1 MMSDRKAE
9 LERKKAKLQAIRE
22 EKERRRREKEQKDVR
37 LYMIVEEAT
46 VRAAGA
52 DKDHRKEIDA
62 MLSSLGMA
70 PVSDVLS
77 SLSSMNSLTPE
88 QSANATPDA
97 SLQPS
102 SINSTQSTGR
112 RKPRELTIVS
122 VANTNIPPKEPVV
135 YSKQTQTVQT
145 THTSHDAF
153 SKNVSKIPHR
163 SCALFNLTDLAAL
176 LNAHSLVFATQLVKS
191 THIGHKDCP
200 NLLPNT
206 RSTPPVQQQHQ
217 LTLAPQ
223 ATLRLT
229 GGVPGKTFHLIVA
242 VTYIPISLVSQDIIC
257 ELFDFETLIGLSVES
272 YDFSWFS
279 VSLGSDLGLA
289 SLSSLFT
296 MINYM
301 RKTIGQQISLVKDM
315 SFLSLFTTVLTFDD
329 SQAED
334 EENSL
339 PHLDSFQSKLPPGIL
354 PHGLPQ
360 VKEVQPAVT
369 QVEQEKEKEKPKKE
383 VREFSEEEKQMIILS
398 EDFQRFLDR
407 TSRIVER
414 ALGESIDI
422 YTDYT
427 GTMDGE
433 DGLDEK
439 SHQQLWLNRSFF
451 CERWS
456 RNRCVTSMDW
466 SPQFPELLAASYNN
480 NDDTPN
486 DPDGVCLV
494 WNTKFKKAT
503 PEFIF
508 HCQSPVMSTT
518 FAKFHPNL
526 ILGGTYSGQI
536 VLWDNRVQKRTPVQR
551 TPLSASAH
559 THPVYCL
566 TVVGTQNA
574 HNLISISTDGKLCSW
589 SLDML
594 SQPQETLILYLKQ
607 SKTIAATCL
616 AFPHGDVNNF
626 VVGSEDG
633 TVYGDCRHGTK
644 AGVVEMFEGHQGPVT
659 GISTHAVQGGIDFS
673 HLFLTSSIDWTIKL
687 WSLKE
692 MKPLYSFEHN
702 GDYVYDVAWSPTHP
716 ALFAAVDDSGRLDL
730 WNLNQDTEVPAASV
744 IVDGNPALNRV
755 SWTPSGLHVT
765 VGDDTGKI
773 WVYDVAEHLAYPRS
787 DEWNKFLYTQQDL
800 KNNKADEEL
809 DRLNLSS
816 GPSSLTSLTSIS
828 SCPLR

>member
-22 EKERRRREKEQKDVR
+22 EKERRRREKEQKDV
-37 LYMIVEEAT
+37 EEAT
-46 VRAAGA
+46 VRAAGT
-52 DKDHRKEIDA
+52 DKDQRKEIDA
-62 MLSSLGMA
+62 MLSSLGVA

-77 SLSSMNSLTPE
+77 SLSSMSSLTPE
-88 QSANATPDA
+88 QSATATPDA

-102 SINSTQSTGR
+102 SITSAQSSAGR
-112 RKPRELTIVS
+112 RKTRELTIVS
-122 VANTNIPPKEPVV
+122 VAHTNIPPKEPVV
-135 YSKQTQTVQT
+135 YSKQTQTIQT
-145 THTSHDAF
+145 THTSHDGLSTSSSAYTIY
-153 SKNVSKIPHR
+153 S
-163 SCALFNLTDLAAL
+163 SCSTTTPT
-176 LNAHSLVFATQLVKS
+176 HSCSA
-191 THIGHKDCP
+191 G
-200 NLLPNT
+200 
-206 RSTPPVQQQHQ
+206 
-217 LTLAPQ
+217 
-223 ATLRLT
+223 
-229 GGVPGKTFHLIVA
+229 
-242 VTYIPISLVSQDIIC
+242 Y
-257 ELFDFETLIGLSVES
+257 FETDWWRPRKG
-272 YDFSWFS
+272 
-279 VSLGSDLGLA
+279 GSA
-289 SLSSLFT
+289 PNYLF
-296 MINYM
+296 
-301 RKTIGQQISLVKDM
+301 
-315 SFLSLFTTVLTFDD
+315 LTFDD
-329 SQAED
+329 GQAED

-339 PHLDSFQSKLPPGIL
+339 PHMDGFQSKLPPGIL

-369 QVEQEKEKEKPKKE
+369 QVEQEKQKEKPKKE
-383 VREFSEEEKQMIILS
+383 VRELSEEEKQMIILS

-414 ALGESIDI
+414 ALGESVDI
-422 YTDYT
+422 YTDYA

-433 DGLDEK
+433 DGMDEK
-439 SHQQLWLNRSFF
+439 SHQRLWLNRSFI

-486 DPDGVCLV
+486 DPDGVCLI
-494 WNTKFKKAT
+494 WNTKFKKTT

-518 FAKFHPNL
+518 FARFHPNL

-536 VLWDNRVQKRTPVQR
+536 VLWDNRVQKRTPIQR
-551 TPLSASAH
+551 TPLSATAH

-566 TVVGTQNA
+566 NVVGTQNA

-594 SQPQETLILYLKQ
+594 SQPQEALELHTKQ
-607 SKTIAATCL
+607 SKAIAATCL

-626 VVGSEDG
+626 VMGSEDG
-633 TVYGDCRHGTK
+633 TVYSACRHGSR
-644 AGVVEMFEGHQGPVT
+644 AGLTETYEGHQGPVT
-659 GISTHAVQGGIDFS
+659 GVSAHAVQGGIDFS
-673 HLFLTSSIDWTIKL
+673 HLFLTSSLDWTIKL

-692 MKPLYSFEHN
+692 NKPLYSFEHN

-716 ALFAAVDDSGRLDL
+716 ALFASVDDSGRLDL
-730 WNLNQDTEVPAASV
+730 WNLNQDTEVPTASV
-744 IVDGNPALNRV
+744 VVDGCPALNRV

-773 WVYDVAEHLAYPRS
+773 WVYDVAEHLAHPRI

-809 DRLNLSS
+809 DKLNLSS
-816 GPSSLTSLTSIS
+816 GPSSLTSMTSIS
-828 SCPLR
+828 SVPLR

>member
-22 EKERRRREKEQKDVR
+22 EKERRRREKEQKDV
-37 LYMIVEEAT
+37 EEAT
-46 VRAAGA
+46 VRAAGT
-52 DKDHRKEIDA
+52 DKDHRKELDA
-62 MLSSLGMA
+62 MLSSLGVA

-102 SINSTQSTGR
+102 SINSAQSSTA
-112 RKPRELTIVS
+112 RKKNRELTIVS
-122 VANTNIPPKEPVV
+122 VAHTNIPPKEPVV
-135 YSKQTQTVQT
+135 YTKQTQTIQT
-145 THTSHDAF
+145 SHTSHD
-153 SKNVSKIPHR
+153 
-163 SCALFNLTDLAAL
+163 
-176 LNAHSLVFATQLVKS
+176 
-191 THIGHKDCP
+191 G
-200 NLLPNT
+200 
-206 RSTPPVQQQHQ
+206 
-217 LTLAPQ
+217 
-223 ATLRLT
+223 
-229 GGVPGKTFHLIVA
+229 
-242 VTYIPISLVSQDIIC
+242 Y
-257 ELFDFETLIGLSVES
+257 FETDWWRPRKDEYNLNPGLEWE
-272 YDFSWFS
+272 DE
-279 VSLGSDLGLA
+279 
-289 SLSSLFT
+289 FT
-296 MINYM
+296 
-301 RKTIGQQISLVKDM
+301 
-315 SFLSLFTTVLTFDD
+315 
-329 SQAED
+329 AED

-339 PHLDSFQSKLPPGIL
+339 PHMDGFQSKLPPGIL

-369 QVEQEKEKEKPKKE
+369 QVEQEKEKEKPKE
-383 VREFSEEEKQMIILS
+383 VRELSEEEKQMIILS

-414 ALGESIDI
+414 ALGESVNI

-433 DGLDEK
+433 DGMDEK
-439 SHQQLWLNRSFF
+439 NHQRLWLNRWFF
-451 CERWS
+451 CDRWS

-466 SPQFPELLAASYNN
+466 SPQFPELLVASYNN

-494 WNTKFKKAT
+494 WNTKFKKTT

-518 FAKFHPNL
+518 FARFHPNL

-536 VLWDNRVQKRTPVQR
+536 VLWDNRVQKRTPIQR
-551 TPLSASAH
+551 TPLSANAH

-566 TVVGTQNA
+566 NVVGAQNA

-594 SQPQETLILYLKQ
+594 SQPQETLDLCTKQ
-607 SKTIAATCL
+607 SKPIATTCL
-616 AFPHGDVNNF
+616 TFPHGDVNNF
-626 VVGSEDG
+626 VVGSEEG
-633 TVYGDCRHGTK
+633 TVYSACRHGTK
-644 AGVVEMFEGHQGPVT
+644 TGVLETYEGHQGPVT
-659 GISTHAVQGGIDFS
+659 GISAHAVQGGIDFS

-692 MKPLYSFEHN
+692 SKPLYSFEHN

-730 WNLNQDTEVPAASV
+730 WNLNQDTEVPTAGV
-744 IVDGNPALNRV
+744 MIDGCPALNRV

-765 VGDDTGKI
+765 VGDDSGKI
-773 WVYDVAEHLAYPRS
+773 WVYDVAEHLAHPRI
-787 DEWNKFLYTQQDL
+787 DEWNKFLYTQQEL
-800 KNNKADEEL
+800 KHNKADEEL
-809 DRLNLSS
+809 HKLNLRE
-816 GPSSLTSLTSIS
+816 PTSLTSIPPLLTG
-828 SCPLR
+828 PLR

>member
-22 EKERRRREKEQKDVR
+22 EKERRRREKEQKDV
-37 LYMIVEEAT
+37 EEAT

-52 DKDHRKEIDA
+52 DKDHRKELDA
-62 MLSSLGMA
+62 MLSSLGVA

-102 SINSTQSTGR
+102 SINSAQSSAGR
-112 RKPRELTIVS
+112 KKNRELTIVS
-122 VANTNIPPKEPVV
+122 VAHTNIPPVEPVV
-135 YSKQTQTVQT
+135 YSKQTQTIQT
-145 THTSHDAF
+145 THTSHD
-153 SKNVSKIPHR
+153 
-163 SCALFNLTDLAAL
+163 
-176 LNAHSLVFATQLVKS
+176 
-191 THIGHKDCP
+191 
-200 NLLPNT
+200 
-206 RSTPPVQQQHQ
+206 
-217 LTLAPQ
+217 
-223 ATLRLT
+223 
-229 GGVPGKTFHLIVA
+229 
-242 VTYIPISLVSQDIIC
+242 
-257 ELFDFETLIGLSVES
+257 GLSASSSAYTIYSCSTTTPTHS
-272 YDFSWFS
+272 YSAGYFEADWWRP
-279 VSLGSDLGLA
+279 
-289 SLSSLFT
+289 
-296 MINYM
+296 
-301 RKTIGQQISLVKDM
+301 RK
-315 SFLSLFTTVLTFDD
+315 
-329 SQAED
+329 AED

-339 PHLDSFQSKLPPGIL
+339 PHMDGFQSKLPPGIL

-369 QVEQEKEKEKPKKE
+369 QVEQEKEKEKPKE
-383 VREFSEEEKQMIILS
+383 VRELSEEEKQMIILS

-414 ALGESIDI
+414 ALGESVDI

-427 GTMDGE
+427 GTVDGE
-433 DGLDEK
+433 DGMDEK
-439 SHQQLWLNRSFF
+439 SHQRLWLNRSFF
-451 CERWS
+451 CDRWS

-466 SPQFPELLAASYNN
+466 SSQFPELLVASYNN

-494 WNTKFKKAT
+494 WNTKFKKTT

-518 FAKFHPNL
+518 FARFHPNL

-536 VLWDNRVQKRTPVQR
+536 VLWDNRVQKRSPIQR

-566 TVVGTQNA
+566 NIVGAQNA
-574 HNLISISTDGKLCSW
+574 HNLISISTDGKVCSW
-589 SLDML
+589 SLEML
-594 SQPQETLILYLKQ
+594 SQPLETLELHTKQ
-607 SKTIAATCL
+607 SKPIAATCL
-616 AFPHGDVNNF
+616 AFPYGDVNNF
-626 VVGSEDG
+626 VVGSEDA
-633 TVYGDCRHGTK
+633 TVYSACRHGTK
-644 AGVVEMFEGHQGPVT
+644 AGVLETYEGHQGPVT
-659 GISTHAVQGGIDFS
+659 GISAHAVLGGIDFS

-692 MKPLYSFEHN
+692 NNPLYSFEHN

-730 WNLNQDTEVPAASV
+730 WNLNQDTEVPTASIV
-744 IVDGNPALNRV
+744 IDGSPALNRV

-773 WVYDVAEHLAYPRS
+773 WVYDVAEHLAHPRI
-787 DEWNKFLYTQQDL
+787 DEWNKFLYTQQEL
-800 KNNKADEEL
+800 KHNKADEEL
-809 DRLNLSS
+809 HKLNLRE
-816 GPSSLTSLTSIS
+816 PASLTSTHPLT
-828 SCPLR
+828 RYG

>member
-22 EKERRRREKEQKDVR
+22 EKERRRREKEQKDV
-37 LYMIVEEAT
+37 EEAT

-52 DKDHRKEIDA
+52 DKDHRKELDA
-62 MLSSLGMA
+62 MLSSLGVA

-102 SINSTQSTGR
+102 SINSAQSSAGR
-112 RKPRELTIVS
+112 KKNRELTIVS
-122 VANTNIPPKEPVV
+122 VAHTNIPPVEPVV
-135 YSKQTQTVQT
+135 YSKQTQTIQT
-145 THTSHDAF
+145 THTSHDA
-153 SKNVSKIPHR
+153 H
-163 SCALFNLTDLAAL
+163 A
-176 LNAHSLVFATQLVKS
+176 
-191 THIGHKDCP
+191 
-200 NLLPNT
+200 
-206 RSTPPVQQQHQ
+206 
-217 LTLAPQ
+217 
-223 ATLRLT
+223 
-229 GGVPGKTFHLIVA
+229 
-242 VTYIPISLVSQDIIC
+242 
-257 ELFDFETLIGLSVES
+257 FD
-272 YDFSWFS
+272 Y
-279 VSLGSDLGLA
+279 
-289 SLSSLFT
+289 
-296 MINYM
+296 Y
-301 RKTIGQQISLVKDM
+301 
-315 SFLSLFTTVLTFDD
+315 
-329 SQAED
+329 AED

-339 PHLDSFQSKLPPGIL
+339 PHMDGFQSKLPPGIL

-369 QVEQEKEKEKPKKE
+369 QVEQEKEKEKPKE
-383 VREFSEEEKQMIILS
+383 VRELSEEEKQMIILS

-414 ALGESIDI
+414 ALGESVDI

-427 GTMDGE
+427 GTVDGE
-433 DGLDEK
+433 DGMDEK
-439 SHQQLWLNRSFF
+439 SHQRLWLNRSFF
-451 CERWS
+451 CDRWS

-466 SPQFPELLAASYNN
+466 SSQFPELLVASYNN

-494 WNTKFKKAT
+494 WNTKFKKTT

-518 FAKFHPNL
+518 FARFHPNL

-536 VLWDNRVQKRTPVQR
+536 VLWDNRVQKRSPIQR

-566 TVVGTQNA
+566 NIVGAQNA
-574 HNLISISTDGKLCSW
+574 HNLISISTDGKVCSW
-589 SLDML
+589 SLEML
-594 SQPQETLILYLKQ
+594 SQPLETLELHTKQ
-607 SKTIAATCL
+607 SKPIAATCL
-616 AFPHGDVNNF
+616 AFPYGDVNNF
-626 VVGSEDG
+626 VVGSEDA
-633 TVYGDCRHGTK
+633 TVYSACRHGTK
-644 AGVVEMFEGHQGPVT
+644 AGVLETYEGHQGPVT
-659 GISTHAVQGGIDFS
+659 GISAHAVLGGIDFS

-692 MKPLYSFEHN
+692 NNPLYSFEHN

-730 WNLNQDTEVPAASV
+730 WNLNQDTEVPTASIV
-744 IVDGNPALNRV
+744 IDGSPALNRV

-773 WVYDVAEHLAYPRS
+773 WVYDVAEHLAHPRI
-787 DEWNKFLYTQQDL
+787 DEWNKFLYTQQEL
-800 KNNKADEEL
+800 KHNKADEEL
-809 DRLNLSS
+809 HKLNLRE
-816 GPSSLTSLTSIS
+816 PASLTSTHPLT
-828 SCPLR
+828 RYG

>member
-22 EKERRRREKEQKDVR
+22 EKERRRREKEQKDV
-37 LYMIVEEAT
+37 EEAT
-46 VRAAGA
+46 VRAAGT
-52 DKDHRKEIDA
+52 DKDQRKEIDA
-62 MLSSLGMA
+62 MLSSLGVA

-77 SLSSMNSLTPE
+77 SLSSMSSLTPE

-102 SINSTQSTGR
+102 SINSAQSSASR
-112 RKPRELTIVS
+112 RKNRELTIVS
-122 VANTNIPPKEPVV
+122 VAHTNIPPKEPVV
-135 YSKQTQTVQT
+135 YSKQTQTIQT
-145 THTSHDAF
+145 THTSHDGLSTSSSAYTIY
-153 SKNVSKIPHR
+153 S
-163 SCALFNLTDLAAL
+163 SCSTTTPT
-176 LNAHSLVFATQLVKS
+176 HSCSA
-191 THIGHKDCP
+191 G
-200 NLLPNT
+200 
-206 RSTPPVQQQHQ
+206 
-217 LTLAPQ
+217 
-223 ATLRLT
+223 
-229 GGVPGKTFHLIVA
+229 
-242 VTYIPISLVSQDIIC
+242 Y
-257 ELFDFETLIGLSVES
+257 FETDWWRPRKDEYNLNPGLEWE
-272 YDFSWFS
+272 DE
-279 VSLGSDLGLA
+279 
-289 SLSSLFT
+289 FT
-296 MINYM
+296 
-301 RKTIGQQISLVKDM
+301 
-315 SFLSLFTTVLTFDD
+315 
-329 SQAED
+329 AED

-339 PHLDSFQSKLPPGIL
+339 PHMDGFQSKLPPGIL

-383 VREFSEEEKQMIILS
+383 VRELSEEEKQMIILS

-414 ALGESIDI
+414 ALGESVDI

-427 GTMDGE
+427 GTMDE
-433 DGLDEK
+433 DGMDEK
-439 SHQQLWLNRSFF
+439 SHQRLWLNRSFI

-486 DPDGVCLV
+486 DPDGVCLI
-494 WNTKFKKAT
+494 WNTKFKKTT

-518 FAKFHPNL
+518 FARFHPNL

-536 VLWDNRVQKRTPVQR
+536 VLWDNRVQKRTPIQR
-551 TPLSASAH
+551 TPLSATAH

-566 TVVGTQNA
+566 SVVGTQNA

-594 SQPQETLILYLKQ
+594 SQPQEALELHTKQ
-607 SKTIAATCL
+607 SKAIAATCL

-626 VVGSEDG
+626 VMGSEDG
-633 TVYGDCRHGTK
+633 TVYSACRHGNR
-644 AGVVEMFEGHQGPVT
+644 AGLTETYEGHQGPVT
-659 GISTHAVQGGIDFS
+659 GISAHAVQGGIDFS
-673 HLFLTSSIDWTIKL
+673 HLFLTSSLDWTIKL

-692 MKPLYSFEHN
+692 NKPLYSFEHN

-716 ALFAAVDDSGRLDL
+716 ALFASVDDSGRLDL
-730 WNLNQDTEVPAASV
+730 WNLNQDTEVPTASV
-744 IVDGNPALNRV
+744 VVDGCPALNRV

-773 WVYDVAEHLAYPRS
+773 WVYDVAEHLAHPRI

-809 DRLNLSS
+809 DKLNLSS
-816 GPSSLTSLTSIS
+816 GPSSLTSMTSIS
-828 SCPLR
+828 SVPLR

>member
-22 EKERRRREKEQKDVR
+22 EKERRRREKEQKDV
-37 LYMIVEEAT
+37 EEAT

-52 DKDHRKEIDA
+52 DKDHRKELDT
-62 MLSSLGMA
+62 MLSSLGLA

-77 SLSSMNSLTPE
+77 SLSSINSLTPE

-102 SINSTQSTGR
+102 SINSAQSSA
-112 RKPRELTIVS
+112 RKRNRELTIVS
-122 VANTNIPPKEPVV
+122 VAHTNIPPKEPVV
-135 YSKQTQTVQT
+135 YTKQTQTIQT
-145 THTSHDAF
+145 SHTSHDAHAF
-153 SKNVSKIPHR
+153 DYYDEY
-163 SCALFNLTDLAAL
+163 NL
-176 LNAHSLVFATQLVKS
+176 N
-191 THIGHKDCP
+191 
-200 NLLPNT
+200 
-206 RSTPPVQQQHQ
+206 
-217 LTLAPQ
+217 
-223 ATLRLT
+223 
-229 GGVPGKTFHLIVA
+229 PGLEWE
-242 VTYIPISLVSQDIIC
+242 D
-257 ELFDFETLIGLSVES
+257 E
-272 YDFSWFS
+272 
-279 VSLGSDLGLA
+279 
-289 SLSSLFT
+289 FT
-296 MINYM
+296 
-301 RKTIGQQISLVKDM
+301 
-315 SFLSLFTTVLTFDD
+315 
-329 SQAED
+329 AED

-339 PHLDSFQSKLPPGIL
+339 PHMDGFQSKLPPGIL

-369 QVEQEKEKEKPKKE
+369 QVEQEKEKEKPVE
-383 VREFSEEEKQMIILS
+383 VRELSEEEKQMIILS

-407 TSRIVER
+407 ASRILER
-414 ALGESIDI
+414 ALGESVNI

-427 GTMDGE
+427 GSMDGE
-433 DGLDEK
+433 DGMDEK
-439 SHQQLWLNRSFF
+439 SHQRLYVNRWFF
-451 CERWS
+451 DERWS

-466 SPQFPELLAASYNN
+466 SPQFPELLVASYNN

-494 WNTKFKKAT
+494 WNTKFKKTT

-518 FAKFHPNL
+518 FARFHPNL

-536 VLWDNRVQKRTPVQR
+536 VLWDNRIQKRTPIQR

-566 TVVGTQNA
+566 NVVGAQNA

-589 SLDML
+589 SLEML
-594 SQPQETLILYLKQ
+594 SQPQETLELHIKQ
-607 SKTIAATCL
+607 SKPIAATCL

-626 VVGSEDG
+626 VVGSEEG
-633 TVYGDCRHGTK
+633 NVYSACRHGTK
-644 AGVVEMFEGHQGPVT
+644 TGVLETYEGHQGPVT

-692 MKPLYSFEHN
+692 SKPLYSFEHN
-702 GDYVYDVAWSPTHP
+702 GDYIYDVAWSPTHP

-730 WNLNQDTEVPAASV
+730 WNLNQDTEVPMASV
-744 IVDGNPALNRV
+744 TIKGNPALNRV

-773 WVYDVAEHLAYPRS
+773 WVYDVAEHLAHPRI
-787 DEWNKFLYTQQDL
+787 DEWNKFLYTQQEL
-800 KNNKADEEL
+800 KHNKADEEMHK
-809 DRLNLSS
+809 LNLRQ
-816 GPSSLTSLTSIS
+816 PTSLTSI
-828 SCPLR
+828 PPMLAQIKV

>member
-22 EKERRRREKEQKDVR
+22 EKERRRREKEQKDV
-37 LYMIVEEAT
+37 EEAT
-46 VRAAGA
+46 VRTVGTE
-52 DKDHRKEIDA
+52 KDQRKEIDA
-62 MLSSLGMA
+62 MLSSLGVA

-77 SLSSMNSLTPE
+77 SLSSMSSLTPE

-102 SINSTQSTGR
+102 SINSAQSAN
-112 RKPRELTIVS
+112 RKKNRELTIVS
-122 VANTNIPPKEPVV
+122 VAHTNIPPKEPVV
-135 YSKQTQTVQT
+135 YSKQTQTIQT
-145 THTSHDAF
+145 THTSHD
-153 SKNVSKIPHR
+153 
-163 SCALFNLTDLAAL
+163 
-176 LNAHSLVFATQLVKS
+176 
-191 THIGHKDCP
+191 
-200 NLLPNT
+200 
-206 RSTPPVQQQHQ
+206 
-217 LTLAPQ
+217 
-223 ATLRLT
+223 
-229 GGVPGKTFHLIVA
+229 
-242 VTYIPISLVSQDIIC
+242 
-257 ELFDFETLIGLSVES
+257 
-272 YDFSWFS
+272 
-279 VSLGSDLGLA
+279 
-289 SLSSLFT
+289 
-296 MINYM
+296 
-301 RKTIGQQISLVKDM
+301 
-315 SFLSLFTTVLTFDD
+315 
-329 SQAED
+329 AED

-339 PHLDSFQSKLPPGIL
+339 PHMDGFQSKLPPGIL

-383 VREFSEEEKQMIILS
+383 VRELSEEEKQMIILS

-414 ALGESIDI
+414 ALGESVDI

-433 DGLDEK
+433 DGMDEK
-439 SHQQLWLNRSFF
+439 NHQRLWLNRSFI

-486 DPDGVCLV
+486 DPDGVCLI
-494 WNTKFKKAT
+494 WNTKFKKTT

-518 FAKFHPNL
+518 FARFHPNL

-536 VLWDNRVQKRTPVQR
+536 VLWDNRVQKRTPIQR
-551 TPLSASAH
+551 TPLSATAH

-566 TVVGTQNA
+566 SVVGTQNA

-594 SQPQETLILYLKQ
+594 SQPQEALELHTKQ
-607 SKTIAATCL
+607 SKAIAATCL

-626 VVGSEDG
+626 VMGSEDG
-633 TVYGDCRHGTK
+633 TVYSACRHGSR
-644 AGVVEMFEGHQGPVT
+644 AGLTETYEGHQGPVT
-659 GISTHAVQGGIDFS
+659 GISAHAVQGGIDFS
-673 HLFLTSSIDWTIKL
+673 HLFLTSSLDWTIKL

-692 MKPLYSFEHN
+692 NKPLYSFEHN

-730 WNLNQDTEVPAASV
+730 WNLNQDTEVPTASV
-744 IVDGNPALNRV
+744 VVDGSPALNRV

-773 WVYDVAEHLAYPRS
+773 WVYDVAEHLAHPRI

-809 DRLNLSS
+809 DKLNLSS
-816 GPSSLTSLTSIS
+816 GPSSLTSMTSIS
-828 SCPLR
+828 SVPLR

>member
-22 EKERRRREKEQKDVR
+22 EKERRRREKEQKDV
-37 LYMIVEEAT
+37 EEAT
-46 VRAAGA
+46 VRVAGV
-52 DKDHRKEIDA
+52 DKDHRKELDA
-62 MLSSLGMA
+62 MLSSLGVA

-102 SINSTQSTGR
+102 SINSAQSAGR
-112 RKPRELTIVS
+112 RKNRELTIVS
-122 VANTNIPPKEPVV
+122 VAHTNIPPKEPVV
-135 YSKQTQTVQT
+135 YNKQTQTIQT
-145 THTSHDAF
+145 TLTSHDA
-153 SKNVSKIPHR
+153 H
-163 SCALFNLTDLAAL
+163 A
-176 LNAHSLVFATQLVKS
+176 
-191 THIGHKDCP
+191 
-200 NLLPNT
+200 
-206 RSTPPVQQQHQ
+206 
-217 LTLAPQ
+217 
-223 ATLRLT
+223 
-229 GGVPGKTFHLIVA
+229 
-242 VTYIPISLVSQDIIC
+242 
-257 ELFDFETLIGLSVES
+257 FD
-272 YDFSWFS
+272 Y
-279 VSLGSDLGLA
+279 
-289 SLSSLFT
+289 
-296 MINYM
+296 Y
-301 RKTIGQQISLVKDM
+301 
-315 SFLSLFTTVLTFDD
+315 VLTFDD
-329 SQAED
+329 GQAED

-339 PHLDSFQSKLPPGIL
+339 PHMDGFQSKLPPGIL

-369 QVEQEKEKEKPKKE
+369 QVEQEKEKEKPKE
-383 VREFSEEEKQMIILS
+383 VQELSEEEKQMIILS
-398 EDFQRFLDR
+398 EEFQRFLDR

-414 ALGESIDI
+414 ALGESVDI

-427 GTMDGE
+427 GNMDGE
-433 DGLDEK
+433 DGIDEK
-439 SHQQLWLNRSFF
+439 SHQRLWLNRSFF
-451 CERWS
+451 CDRWS

-494 WNTKFKKAT
+494 WNTKFKKTT

-508 HCQSPVMSTT
+508 HCQSPVLSIT
-518 FAKFHPNL
+518 FARFHPNL

-536 VLWDNRVQKRTPVQR
+536 VLWDNRVQKRTPIQR
-551 TPLSASAH
+551 TPLSANAH

-566 TVVGTQNA
+566 NVVGAQNA
-574 HNLISISTDGKLCSW
+574 HNLISISTDGKLRSW

-594 SQPQETLILYLKQ
+594 SQPQEKLELYAKQ
-607 SKTIAATCL
+607 SKSIAATCL

-633 TVYGDCRHGTK
+633 TVYSACRHGTK
-644 AGVVEMFEGHQGPVT
+644 AGVLETYEGHQGPVT
-659 GISTHAVQGGIDFS
+659 GISAHGVQGGIDFS
-673 HLFLTSSIDWTIKL
+673 HLFLTSSFDWTIKL

-692 MKPLYSFEHN
+692 NKPLYSFEHN

-730 WNLNQDTEVPAASV
+730 WNLNQDTEVPTAS
-744 IVDGNPALNRV
+744 IMIEGCPALNKV

-773 WVYDVAEHLAYPRS
+773 WVYDVAEHLAHPRI
-787 DEWNKFLYTQQDL
+787 DEWNKFLYTQQEL
-800 KNNKADEEL
+800 NNNKADDEL
-809 DRLNLSS
+809 HKLNLREPASLSS
-816 GPSSLTSLTSIS
+816 IPPLLQT
-828 SCPLR
+828 CPLR

>member
-22 EKERRRREKEQKDVR
+22 EKERRRREKEQKDV
-37 LYMIVEEAT
+37 EEAT

-52 DKDHRKEIDA
+52 DKDHRKELDA
-62 MLSSLGMA
+62 MLSSLGVA

-88 QSANATPDA
+88 QSTNATPDA
-97 SLQPS
+97 SLQPC
-102 SINSTQSTGR
+102 SINSSQSANR
-112 RKPRELTIVS
+112 RKPRELTVVS
-122 VANTNIPPKEPVV
+122 VGHTNIPPKEAVV
-135 YSKQTQTVQT
+135 YSKQTQTLQT
-145 THTSHDAF
+145 THASHDGL
-153 SKNVSKIPHR
+153 SSSSSTYTIY
-163 SCALFNLTDLAAL
+163 SCSTTTPT
-176 LNAHSLVFATQLVKS
+176 HSCSA
-191 THIGHKDCP
+191 G
-200 NLLPNT
+200 
-206 RSTPPVQQQHQ
+206 
-217 LTLAPQ
+217 
-223 ATLRLT
+223 
-229 GGVPGKTFHLIVA
+229 
-242 VTYIPISLVSQDIIC
+242 Y
-257 ELFDFETLIGLSVES
+257 FETDWWRPRKGGSAPNYLYEYNLNPGLEWE
-272 YDFSWFS
+272 DE
-279 VSLGSDLGLA
+279 
-289 SLSSLFT
+289 FT
-296 MINYM
+296 
-301 RKTIGQQISLVKDM
+301 
-315 SFLSLFTTVLTFDD
+315 
-329 SQAED
+329 AED

-339 PHLDSFQSKLPPGIL
+339 PHMDGFQSKLPPGIL

-360 VKEVQPAVT
+360 VKEVLPAVT
-369 QVEQEKEKEKPKKE
+369 QVEQEKEKEVPKE
-383 VREFSEEEKQMIILS
+383 VRELSEEEKQMVILT
-398 EDFQRFLDR
+398 EDFQGFLDR

-414 ALGESIDI
+414 ALGESVDI

-427 GTMDGE
+427 GNMDGE
-433 DGLDEK
+433 DGMDEK
-439 SHQQLWLNRSFF
+439 NHQRLWLNRSFY

-494 WNTKFKKAT
+494 WNTKFKKTTA
-503 PEFIF
+503 EFIF

-518 FAKFHPNL
+518 FARFHPNL

-536 VLWDNRVQKRTPVQR
+536 VLWDNRVQKRTPIQR

-566 TVVGTQNA
+566 NVVGTQNA

-594 SQPQETLILYLKQ
+594 SQPQETLELHAKQ
-607 SKTIAATCL
+607 SKPIAATCL

-633 TVYGDCRHGTK
+633 TVYSACRHGSRV
-644 AGVVEMFEGHQGPVT
+644 GVTETYEGHQGPVT
-659 GISTHAVQGGIDFS
+659 GVSAHAVQGGIDFS

-692 MKPLYSFEHN
+692 NKPLYSFEHN

-716 ALFAAVDDSGRLDL
+716 ALFAAVDDSGKLDL
-730 WNLNQDTEVPAASV
+730 WNLNQDTEVPAASE
-744 IVDGNPALNRV
+744 IVEGCPALNRV

-765 VGDDTGKI
+765 VGDDSGRI
-773 WVYDVAEHLAYPRS
+773 WVYDVAEHLAHARH

-809 DRLNLSS
+809 DKLNPSS
-816 GPSSLTSLTSIS
+816 GPSSLTSMS
-828 SCPLR
+828 SMSSVPLR

>member
-22 EKERRRREKEQKDVR
+22 EKERRRREKEQKDV
-37 LYMIVEEAT
+37 EEAT
-46 VRAAGA
+46 VRAAGT
-52 DKDHRKEIDA
+52 DKDQRKEIDA
-62 MLSSLGMA
+62 MLSSLGVA

-77 SLSSMNSLTPE
+77 SLSSMSSLTPE

-102 SINSTQSTGR
+102 SINSAQSAGR
-112 RKPRELTIVS
+112 RKNKELTIVS
-122 VANTNIPPKEPVV
+122 VAHTNIPPKEPVV
-135 YSKQTQTVQT
+135 YSKQTQTIQT
-145 THTSHDAF
+145 THTSHDGLSTSSSAYTIY
-153 SKNVSKIPHR
+153 S
-163 SCALFNLTDLAAL
+163 SCSTTTPT
-176 LNAHSLVFATQLVKS
+176 HSCSA
-191 THIGHKDCP
+191 G
-200 NLLPNT
+200 
-206 RSTPPVQQQHQ
+206 
-217 LTLAPQ
+217 
-223 ATLRLT
+223 
-229 GGVPGKTFHLIVA
+229 
-242 VTYIPISLVSQDIIC
+242 Y
-257 ELFDFETLIGLSVES
+257 FETDWWRPRKGGSAPNYLSHAFD
-272 YDFSWFS
+272 Y
-279 VSLGSDLGLA
+279 
-289 SLSSLFT
+289 
-296 MINYM
+296 Y
-301 RKTIGQQISLVKDM
+301 
-315 SFLSLFTTVLTFDD
+315 VLTFDD
-329 SQAED
+329 GQAED

-339 PHLDSFQSKLPPGIL
+339 PHMDGFQSKLPPGIL

-383 VREFSEEEKQMIILS
+383 VRELSEEEKQMIILS

-414 ALGESIDI
+414 ALGESVDI
-422 YTDYT
+422 YTDYA

-433 DGLDEK
+433 DGMDEK
-439 SHQQLWLNRSFF
+439 SHQRLWLNRSFI

-486 DPDGVCLV
+486 DPDGVCLI
-494 WNTKFKKAT
+494 WNTKFKKTT

-518 FAKFHPNL
+518 FARFHPNL

-536 VLWDNRVQKRTPVQR
+536 VLWDNRVQKRTPIQR
-551 TPLSASAH
+551 TPLSATAH

-566 TVVGTQNA
+566 SVVGTQNA

-594 SQPQETLILYLKQ
+594 SQPQEALELHTKQ
-607 SKTIAATCL
+607 SKAIAATCL

-626 VVGSEDG
+626 VMGSEDG
-633 TVYGDCRHGTK
+633 TVYSACRHGSR
-644 AGVVEMFEGHQGPVT
+644 AGLTETYEGHQGPVT
-659 GISTHAVQGGIDFS
+659 GISAHAVQGGIDFS
-673 HLFLTSSIDWTIKL
+673 HLFLTSSLDWTIKL

-692 MKPLYSFEHN
+692 NKPLYSFEHN

-730 WNLNQDTEVPAASV
+730 WNLNQDTEVPTASV
-744 IVDGNPALNRV
+744 VVDGSPALNRI

-773 WVYDVAEHLAYPRS
+773 WVYDVAEHLAHPRI

-809 DRLNLSS
+809 DKLNLSS
-816 GPSSLTSLTSIS
+816 GPSSLTSMTSIS
-828 SCPLR
+828 SVPLR

>member
-22 EKERRRREKEQKDVR
+22 EKERRRREKEQKDV
-37 LYMIVEEAT
+37 EEAT

-52 DKDHRKEIDA
+52 DKDHRKELDT
-62 MLSSLGMA
+62 MLSSLGLA

-77 SLSSMNSLTPE
+77 SLSSINSLTPE

-102 SINSTQSTGR
+102 SINSAQSSA
-112 RKPRELTIVS
+112 RKRNRELTIVS
-122 VANTNIPPKEPVV
+122 VAHTNIPPKEPVV
-135 YSKQTQTVQT
+135 YTKQTQTIQT
-145 THTSHDAF
+145 SHTSHD
-153 SKNVSKIPHR
+153 
-163 SCALFNLTDLAAL
+163 
-176 LNAHSLVFATQLVKS
+176 
-191 THIGHKDCP
+191 G
-200 NLLPNT
+200 
-206 RSTPPVQQQHQ
+206 
-217 LTLAPQ
+217 
-223 ATLRLT
+223 
-229 GGVPGKTFHLIVA
+229 
-242 VTYIPISLVSQDIIC
+242 Y
-257 ELFDFETLIGLSVES
+257 FETDWWRPRKAHAFDYYDEYNLNPGLEWE
-272 YDFSWFS
+272 DEF
-279 VSLGSDLGLA
+279 
-289 SLSSLFT
+289 
-296 MINYM
+296 
-301 RKTIGQQISLVKDM
+301 
-315 SFLSLFTTVLTFDD
+315 TVLTFDD
-329 SQAED
+329 GQAED

-339 PHLDSFQSKLPPGIL
+339 PHMDGFQSKLPPGIL

-369 QVEQEKEKEKPKKE
+369 QVEQEKEKEKPVE
-383 VREFSEEEKQMIILS
+383 VRELSEEEKQMIILS

-407 TSRIVER
+407 ASRILER
-414 ALGESIDI
+414 ALGESVNI

-427 GTMDGE
+427 GSMDGE
-433 DGLDEK
+433 DGMDEK
-439 SHQQLWLNRSFF
+439 SHQRLYVNRWFF
-451 CERWS
+451 DERWS

-466 SPQFPELLAASYNN
+466 SPQFPELLVASYNN

-494 WNTKFKKAT
+494 WNTKFKKTT

-518 FAKFHPNL
+518 FARFHPNL

-536 VLWDNRVQKRTPVQR
+536 VLWDNRIQKRTPIQR

-566 TVVGTQNA
+566 NVVGAQNA

-589 SLDML
+589 SLEML
-594 SQPQETLILYLKQ
+594 SQPQETLELHIKQ
-607 SKTIAATCL
+607 SKPIAATCL

-626 VVGSEDG
+626 VVGSEEG
-633 TVYGDCRHGTK
+633 NVYSACRHGTK
-644 AGVVEMFEGHQGPVT
+644 TGVLETYEGHQGPVT

-692 MKPLYSFEHN
+692 SKPLYSFEHN
-702 GDYVYDVAWSPTHP
+702 GDYIYDVAWSPTHP

-730 WNLNQDTEVPAASV
+730 WNLNQDTEVPMASV
-744 IVDGNPALNRV
+744 TIKGNPALNRV

-773 WVYDVAEHLAYPRS
+773 WVYDVAEHLAHPRI
-787 DEWNKFLYTQQDL
+787 DEWNKFLYTQQEL
-800 KNNKADEEL
+800 KHNKADEEMHK
-809 DRLNLSS
+809 LNLRQ
-816 GPSSLTSLTSIS
+816 PTSLTSI
-828 SCPLR
+828 PPMLAQIKV

>member
-22 EKERRRREKEQKDVR
+22 EKERRRREKEQKD
-37 LYMIVEEAT
+37 VEEAT

-145 THTSHDAF
+145 THTSHDGL
-153 SKNVSKIPHR
+153 SKSSSEYTIYS
-163 SCALFNLTDLAAL
+163 SCSTTTPT
-176 LNAHSLVFATQLVKS
+176 HSCSA
-191 THIGHKDCP
+191 G
-200 NLLPNT
+200 
-206 RSTPPVQQQHQ
+206 
-217 LTLAPQ
+217 
-223 ATLRLT
+223 
-229 GGVPGKTFHLIVA
+229 
-242 VTYIPISLVSQDIIC
+242 Y
-257 ELFDFETLIGLSVES
+257 FETDWWRPRKGGSAPNYLYEYNLNPGLEWE
-272 YDFSWFS
+272 DE
-279 VSLGSDLGLA
+279 
-289 SLSSLFT
+289 FT
-296 MINYM
+296 
-301 RKTIGQQISLVKDM
+301 
-315 SFLSLFTTVLTFDD
+315 
-329 SQAED
+329 AED

-494 WNTKFKKAT
+494 WNTKFKKST

>member
-22 EKERRRREKEQKDVR
+22 EKERRRREKEQKDV
-37 LYMIVEEAT
+37 EEAT
-46 VRAAGA
+46 VRAAGT
-52 DKDHRKEIDA
+52 DKDHRKELDA
-62 MLSSLGMA
+62 MLSSLGVA

-102 SINSTQSTGR
+102 SINSAQSSSA
-112 RKPRELTIVS
+112 RKKNRELTIVS
-122 VANTNIPPKEPVV
+122 VAHTNIPPKEPVV
-135 YSKQTQTVQT
+135 YTKQTQTIQT
-145 THTSHDAF
+145 SHTSHDA
-153 SKNVSKIPHR
+153 H
-163 SCALFNLTDLAAL
+163 A
-176 LNAHSLVFATQLVKS
+176 
-191 THIGHKDCP
+191 
-200 NLLPNT
+200 
-206 RSTPPVQQQHQ
+206 
-217 LTLAPQ
+217 
-223 ATLRLT
+223 
-229 GGVPGKTFHLIVA
+229 
-242 VTYIPISLVSQDIIC
+242 
-257 ELFDFETLIGLSVES
+257 FD
-272 YDFSWFS
+272 Y
-279 VSLGSDLGLA
+279 
-289 SLSSLFT
+289 
-296 MINYM
+296 Y
-301 RKTIGQQISLVKDM
+301 
-315 SFLSLFTTVLTFDD
+315 VLTFDD
-329 SQAED
+329 GQAED

-339 PHLDSFQSKLPPGIL
+339 PHMDGFQSKLPPGIL

-369 QVEQEKEKEKPKKE
+369 QVEQEKEKEKPKE
-383 VREFSEEEKQMIILS
+383 VQELSEEEKQMIILS

-414 ALGESIDI
+414 ALGESVNI
-422 YTDYT
+422 YSDYT

-433 DGLDEK
+433 DGMDEK
-439 SHQQLWLNRSFF
+439 SHQRLWLNRWFF
-451 CERWS
+451 CDRWS

-494 WNTKFKKAT
+494 WNTKFKKTT

-518 FAKFHPNL
+518 FARFHPNL

-536 VLWDNRVQKRTPVQR
+536 VLWDNRVQKRTPIQR

-566 TVVGTQNA
+566 NVVGAQNA

-594 SQPQETLILYLKQ
+594 SQPQETLELHTKQ
-607 SKTIAATCL
+607 SKAIAATCL

-626 VVGSEDG
+626 VVGSEEG
-633 TVYGDCRHGTK
+633 TVYSACRHGTK
-644 AGVVEMFEGHQGPVT
+644 AGVLDSYEGHQGPVT

-692 MKPLYSFEHN
+692 SKPLYSFEHN

-730 WNLNQDTEVPAASV
+730 WNLNQDTEVPTASIV
-744 IVDGNPALNRV
+744 INGSPALNRV

-773 WVYDVAEHLAYPRS
+773 WVYDVAEHLAHPRI
-787 DEWNKFLYTQQDL
+787 DEWNKFLYTQQEL
-800 KNNKADEEL
+800 KHNKADEEL
-809 DRLNLSS
+809 HKLNLRE
-816 GPSSLTSLTSIS
+816 PTSLTTIPPLLAT
-828 SCPLR
+828 CPLR

>member
-22 EKERRRREKEQKDVR
+22 EKERRRREKEQKD
-37 LYMIVEEAT
+37 VEEAT

-145 THTSHDAF
+145 THTSHDGL
-153 SKNVSKIPHR
+153 SKSSSEYTIYS
-163 SCALFNLTDLAAL
+163 SCSTTTPT
-176 LNAHSLVFATQLVKS
+176 HSCSA
-191 THIGHKDCP
+191 G
-200 NLLPNT
+200 
-206 RSTPPVQQQHQ
+206 
-217 LTLAPQ
+217 
-223 ATLRLT
+223 
-229 GGVPGKTFHLIVA
+229 
-242 VTYIPISLVSQDIIC
+242 Y
-257 ELFDFETLIGLSVES
+257 FETDWWRPRKAHAFDYYDEYNLNPGLEWE
-272 YDFSWFS
+272 DEF
-279 VSLGSDLGLA
+279 
-289 SLSSLFT
+289 
-296 MINYM
+296 
-301 RKTIGQQISLVKDM
+301 
-315 SFLSLFTTVLTFDD
+315 TVLTFDD